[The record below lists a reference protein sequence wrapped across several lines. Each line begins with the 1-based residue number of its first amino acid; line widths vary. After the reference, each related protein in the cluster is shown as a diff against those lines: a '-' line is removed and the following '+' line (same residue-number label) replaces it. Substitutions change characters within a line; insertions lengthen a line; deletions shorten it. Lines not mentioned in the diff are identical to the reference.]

1 MLMSKTLNYQ
11 FKSLYKAKVKG
22 TGTATQIAKL
32 KKMKE
37 MSNNFCVVLTW
48 MNAL

>member
-1 MLMSKTLNYQ
+1 MSKTLNYQ
-11 FKSLYKAKVKG
+11 FKALYKAKVKG
-22 TGTATQIAKL
+22 TGTATQIVKL